1 MKIKEREANQRE
13 ERRLDL
19 VGLGGR
25 VLLLRWERKRHL
37 ERREGDA
44 NEYELV

>member
-19 VGLGGR
+19 VAPRGR
-25 VLLLRWERKRHL
+25 APLRWESKRHL
-37 ERREGDA
+37 ERREGDI
-44 NEYELV
+44 NEHELI